1 MKKVDEYKSLLKDLL
16 AGHESLKKK
25 VSSMQ
30 RELDIKRKQ
39 IEDCQTEISKLENSV
54 RVVVSDHAVVRYL
67 ERNKGIDIE
76 ELKKEILTEKV
87 VNFIHYFKGT
97 GTFPGGNNMSYIV
110 KDYVITTIVNKNGE
124 KVRS

>member
-1 MKKVDEYKSLLKDLL
+1 
-16 AGHESLKKK
+16 
-25 VSSMQ
+25 MQ

-39 IEDCQTEISKLENSV
+39 IEDCQTEISKLENSI
-54 RVVVSDHAVVRYL
+54 RVGVSDHAIVRYL

-76 ELKKEILTEKV
+76 ELRKEILTEKV

-110 KDYVITTIVNKNGE
+110 KDYVIATIVNKNGE
-124 KVRS
+124 KV